1 MAQGNK
7 LSYQQIRE
15 LNTLRKKDYIAQI
28 LKEDDEGRQYIKNI
42 ESKVIDKHDEVT
54 KLIWEIEDLNSD
66 WKNAVDSIN
75 AAIKKRAIEIG
86 IDKDAMKKFKF

>member
-1 MAQGNK
+1 LAQGNK